1 MIDKN
6 EIRQIVEQNLDSN
19 DYFIV
24 DITVGAD
31 EKITV
36 YIDKFN
42 GNITLDDCEK
52 LHSKI
57 YPKLEELYD
66 NFDLT
71 VSSPGLTSGLKV
83 WQQYYKNIGQEI
95 EILQTDGKTIRGKIL
110 EADENQVKIQ
120 TKNQIITLP
129 YDHIKK
135 AKLILKF

>member
-42 GNITLDDCEK
+42 GNITLDDCQK
-52 LHSKI
+52 LHNKI
-57 YPKLEELYD
+57 YPELEELYD

-95 EILQTDGKTIRGKIL
+95 EILQTDGKTIRGKII
-110 EADENQVKIQ
+110 EADQNQVKIQ
-120 TKNQIITLP
+120 TKNQTITLP
-129 YDHIKK
+129 YDQIKK